1 MDVPIVPLWM
11 CQQKQTNKGWLK
23 YPFEKEH
30 ACEKGLQKK
39 SDWTLEKPTV
49 TRIHWKKEQQ

>member
-1 MDVPIVPLWM
+1 
-11 CQQKQTNKGWLK
+11 LK

-30 ACEKGLQKK
+30 VCEKGLQKK

-49 TRIHWKKEQQ
+49 TRIPWKKSNSRGQVRSKVEIAG